1 MIKGDNKMELNYF
14 RNKLFDLLNDN
25 EGIEIADLN
34 ADERNNLFAV
44 RTEEGNVFEI
54 VCQQAAGKENKWTT
68 ENWPFIMGVGL
79 KKNLRPRFSVGIKLP
94 WNASKGSVSS

>member
-1 MIKGDNKMELNYF
+1 MELNYF

-44 RTEEGNVFEI
+44 RTEDGNVFELSLI
-54 VCQQAAGKENKWTT
+54 H
-68 ENWPFIMGVGL
+68 I
-79 KKNLRPRFSVGIKLP
+79 
-94 WNASKGSVSS
+94 